1 MLDQMDN
8 TLRDDSCLAT
18 SRAGNDEQRP
28 IAVFNRPE
36 LFRVEPQHECKPG
49 FRIQDSGKTPRSG
62 LRIQDSG
69 FRENHFTTPVHPDC
83 DPPFPRNQATAMIA
97 LP

>member
-36 LFRVEPQHECKPG
+36 LFRVELQHE
-49 FRIQDSGKTPRSG
+49 S
-62 LRIQDSG
+62 
-69 FRENHFTTPVHPDC
+69 
-83 DPPFPRNQATAMIA
+83 
-97 LP
+97 